1 MQTASLVDSCSPAL
15 CASQG
20 GCNLRVDSKK
30 GNDLAGGGCPPSS
43 PRSGLFENHARDKKR
58 TQNPVIVSKDNP
70 VEFDTKEGRKRHP
83 SFPSAS
89 VRKRGKQRWMR
100 TRVKW
105 QNGDPLA
112 RLETH
117 VLQYET
123 FPACC
128 AWGLARKSG
137 GGGKT
142 SPCGELARRTLGGRH
157 RWVGERRFDRK
168 KESNFSFP
176 VSPPPGPFRPVRSA
190 GFQAVPPSLV
200 GKPTRSS
207 LPFGC
212 GKGGEGTSKS
222 EAART
227 LTKVL
232 CAGVLRKEDASRRD
246 SIGKRCEQSG
256 KKAGL

>member
-43 PRSGLFENHARDKKR
+43 PRSGLFENHARDKQR

-112 RLETH
+112 RLKLTYCSTRPS
-117 VLQYET
+117 L
-123 FPACC
+123 PAVPGGWLERVVVGGKPRLVGSWQGER
-128 AWGLARKSG
+128 WGGDIGGLVKGDSIARKSQI
-137 GGGKT
+137 
-142 SPCGELARRTLGGRH
+142 SP
-157 RWVGERRFDRK
+157 
-168 KESNFSFP
+168 S
-176 VSPPPGPFRPVRSA
+176 
-190 GFQAVPPSLV
+190 PSL
-200 GKPTRSS
+200 
-207 LPFGC
+207 L
-212 GKGGEGTSKS
+212 
-222 EAART
+222 
-227 LTKVL
+227 
-232 CAGVLRKEDASRRD
+232 LRDPSAP
-246 SIGKRCEQSG
+246 
-256 KKAGL
+256 